1 MTPEEFDR
9 IKNDIRRKI
18 LDSLPV
24 DFFEVN
30 DDETIEKKIAELCRK
45 FLPWGMKKEGDKIV
59 KELLQEFLGFGPIE
73 PLMADPLVTEIMING
88 PYDVFVERAGKLE
101 KTNVRFRTPE
111 QLKYYIEKI
120 LTPVG
125 KMVTELEPYVDAQ
138 LRDGSRINI
147 VIPPIS
153 GRYPVVT
160 IRKFW
165 EKVWSLADLERM
177 ETMNESVRKFL
188 ENLVVGRKNIIVC
201 GGAGAGKTTL
211 LNALARSIPHDER
224 VIVVE
229 EVSEI
234 RMYQDN
240 VVHLHT
246 RMGNIEGKGEVTLR
260 QLVRNALHMRPD
272 RLIIGEIMGEE
283 VLDVLQAMNTGHE
296 GSMCTIHAN
305 STEEAVYRLE
315 TLSFLSGISNISSEA
330 IRRIIG
336 AAVDVLIFM
345 KRYKDGRRRIAQIS
359 EVVLEEDGKLSVRD
373 IFQRP
378 SRDAELIPTGYRPTF
393 GFAVDEE

>member
-1 MTPEEFDR
+1 MDPREYER
-9 IKNDIRRKI
+9 LKIEIRRKI
-18 LDSLPV
+18 LDSIPV

-30 DDETIEKKIAELCRK
+30 DDETVERKIAELCRK
-45 FLPWGMKKEGDKIV
+45 FLPWGLKKEGDSIV
-59 KELLQEFLGFGPIE
+59 RELLQEFLGFGPIE

-88 PYDVFVERAGKLE
+88 PDLVFVEKGGRLE
-101 KTNVRFRTPE
+101 KTNVKFRNVD
-111 QLKYYIEKI
+111 QLNYYIEKI

-125 KMVTELEPYVDAQ
+125 KMVSELEPYVDAQ

-153 GRYPVVT
+153 GQYPVVT

-165 EKVWSLADLERM
+165 ERVWSLSDLERM
-177 ETMNESVRKFL
+177 EAMNDTVRQFL
-188 ENLVVGRKNIIVC
+188 ENVVRGRKNIIVC

-211 LNALARSIPHDER
+211 LNALARSIPNDER
-224 VIVVE
+224 VIVIE

-234 RMYQDN
+234 RMYQEN

-246 RMGNIEGKGEVTLR
+246 RMGNIEGKGEITLR
-260 QLVRNALHMRPD
+260 KLVRNALHMRPD

-283 VLDVLQAMNTGHE
+283 VLDILQAMNTGHE

-315 TLSFLSGISNISSEA
+315 TLSFLSGISKISGDVV
-330 IRRIIG
+330 RRIIA
-336 AAVDVLIFM
+336 AAVDLLVFM

-359 EVVLEEDGKLSVRD
+359 EVLLEGDRVVVKD
-373 IFQRP
+373 IFRREG
-378 SRDAELIPTGYRPTF
+378 RDADILPTGYRPTF
-393 GFAVDEE
+393 GFVLEEE